1 MVAHHQVREYKGGMN
16 QSQSLLW
23 VNDMNANS
31 AAAAAGR
38 LLMSII
44 FLLSGFQKL
53 GGFNGTVGYMAS
65 LNLPLPELAAIVAIV
80 VECVGGLLVLV
91 GYQTRGV
98 GLGLAAWCVATAL
111 VAHSHIGEPEQA
123 INFLKNLAMCGGFL
137 QLVAFGGGKWSLDA
151 RKG

>member
-1 MVAHHQVREYKGGMN
+1 MHV
-16 QSQSLLW
+16 S
-23 VNDMNANS
+23 S

-53 GGFNGTVGYMAS
+53 GGFNGTVAYMAS

-80 VECVGGLLVLV
+80 VECVGGLLLLV
-91 GYQTRGV
+91 GYQTRAV
-98 GLGLAAWCVATAL
+98 GLVLAVWCVATAL
-111 VAHSHIGEPEQA
+111 VFHSHVGEPDQA

-137 QLVAFGGGKWSLDA
+137 QLVAFGGGNWSLDA
-151 RKG
+151 RKA

>member
-1 MVAHHQVREYKGGMN
+1 MN
-16 QSQSLLW
+16 QPESAVGHNNMHVS
-23 VNDMNANS
+23 S

-44 FLLSGFQKL
+44 FLLSGLQKL
-53 GGFNGTVGYMAS
+53 GGFNGTVAYMAS
-65 LNLPLPELAAIVAIV
+65 LNLPLPGLAAIVAIV
-80 VECVGGLLVLV
+80 VECVGGLLLLV

-98 GLGLAAWCVATAL
+98 GLALAVWCVATAL
-111 VAHSHIGEPEQA
+111 VAHSHVGEPEQA

-137 QLVAFGGGKWSLDA
+137 QLVAFGGGNWSLDA